1 MQYTKISV
9 SKRNVLFYKIVNG
22 QVPDYLTELVP
33 PTVVDTN
40 NYNLRNRLN
49 ISQPSYRLS
58 THSFLY
64 PHEQEAQ
71 GTKFDLNKSL
81 LRELH
86 LFLSLACNTLRYRSP
101 KEM

>member
-1 MQYTKISV
+1 L
-9 SKRNVLFYKIVNG
+9 VLFYKIVNG

-33 PTVVDTN
+33 PTVADTN

-58 THSFLY
+58 IYQQSYFPSTI
-64 PHEQEAQ
+64 HEQEAL
-71 GTKFDLNKSL
+71 GTNFDLNKSL
-81 LRELH
+81 FRELH

-101 KEM
+101 KEK